1 MPDEFTVHI
10 SRDELHAIEIPASF
24 ETSGSFDVVLVNHGT
39 SLHVHL
45 HLDDS
50 LSEVAALDANNHYVE
65 GDSSR
70 VVRIGVDTE
79 RLPDSGVFGRL
90 KIVSAYGSQT
100 RWVDI
105 ELTPSNRNAAIYM
118 QAPSGSP
125 FPEFRYA
132 HARDGPGTVVEISDF
147 GAQAEG
153 TLPLE
158 FAYDPWVD
166 DPTLGFDAAF
176 SLSTGGLVSDEI
188 RCEASRDIP
197 VPAET

>member
-1 MPDEFTVHI
+1 MDRRRFLAAAGTTGAVGLAGCSALSSTTDANATFVSEGKNRYFLFSVDGDEVATAGIRLYTGTAADGPVLFTFWAEQQ
-10 SRDELHAIEIPASF
+10 R
-24 ETSGSFDVVLVNHGT
+24 ETSFSDF
-39 SLHVHL
+39 
-45 HLDDS
+45 
-50 LSEVAALDANNHYVE
+50 
-65 GDSSR
+65 
-70 VVRIGVDTE
+70 
-79 RLPDSGVFGRL
+79 RL
-90 KIVSAYGSQT
+90 
-100 RWVDI
+100 